1 MTRQSGLEEGHENL
15 GHWLWRRDITA
26 KQGDTGGL
34 ADAAEDEGE
43 LRTSSWGL
51 SLSPEDE

>member
-34 ADAAEDEGE
+34 ADAAEDQG
-43 LRTSSWGL
+43 GV
-51 SLSPEDE
+51 EDQLLGAFSFPRG